1 MRSVHFLFL
10 LVGLLGCGLH
20 VRSFKMTTTVALPR
34 RQSVRLHS
42 EQDSTDMR
50 GIKGMKGY
58 YRRPSRAIE
67 KGGGFYVPGLEG
79 ERIRIITAGALVLMF
94 VANRA
99 GQTVATLP
107 QVVSELTGIAVA
119 LLLFAQGAADVFGG
133 GGGGGGEADSLQQEQ
148 SLAALSYLSVLQNS
162 YGADGRA
169 GQGPAVEAIAR
180 SLVQTSEDAV
190 YIAALSRDDGRV
202 LFELGPVQG
211 SAMTPLQGRALVDA
225 AQISSSSS
233 SASPSG
239 LSMMA
244 LDALQ
249 GRAQQPLTC
258 LPPRTKSVGVA
269 ASGDLV
275 WILACAAPV
284 EAIAPDTRSWI
295 QSLLS
300 APL

>member
-1 MRSVHFLFL
+1 MRSAHLLFL
-10 LVGLLGCGLH
+10 LVGLWGYGDVL
-20 VRSFKMTTTVALPR
+20 SFKMTTTVALPR
-34 RQSVRLHS
+34 RQYMRLHS
-42 EQDSTDMR
+42 EQDTTDMR

-133 GGGGGGEADSLQQEQ
+133 GGGGEADSQQQEQ

-225 AQISSSSS
+225 TQISSSSSS

-258 LPPRTKSVGVA
+258 LPPSTKSVGVA
-269 ASGDLV
+269 AAGDLV

>member
-1 MRSVHFLFL
+1 
-10 LVGLLGCGLH
+10 
-20 VRSFKMTTTVALPR
+20 
-34 RQSVRLHS
+34 
-42 EQDSTDMR
+42 MR

-99 GQTVATLP
+99 GQTVATFP

-119 LLLFAQGAADVFGG
+119 LLLFAQGAADVFGAGG
-133 GGGGGGEADSLQQEQ
+133 GGGGGGEGEADSQQQEQ
-148 SLAALSYLSVLQNS
+148 SLAALSYLSVLQNNF
-162 YGADGRA
+162 GADGRS

-180 SLVQTSEDAV
+180 SLVQTSEDAL
-190 YIAALSRDDGRV
+190 YIAALSRQDGRV

-211 SAMTPLQGRALVDA
+211 SAMTSLQGRALVDA
-225 AQISSSSS
+225 VQISSSFSS
-233 SASPSG
+233 SLPSPFPRRC
-239 LSMMA
+239 LSI
-244 LDALQ
+244 LDLDTLQ
-249 GRAQQPLTC
+249 QRAQQPLTC
-258 LPPRTKSVGVA
+258 LPLSTKSVGVA
-269 ASGDLV
+269 TAGDLV
-275 WILACAAPV
+275 WVLACAAPA
-284 EAIAPDTRSWI
+284 EAIAPETRSWM